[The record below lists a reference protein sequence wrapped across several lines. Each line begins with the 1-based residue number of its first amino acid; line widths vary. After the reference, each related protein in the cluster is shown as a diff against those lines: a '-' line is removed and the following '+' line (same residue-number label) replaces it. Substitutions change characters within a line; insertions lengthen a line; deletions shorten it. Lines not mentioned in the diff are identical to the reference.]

1 MQPSLNYRLGYEG
14 TMASTWTVLVVDDDA
29 TTRTLMR
36 SALERLGLIVV
47 DAANGEAGLAAFK
60 KSQADLVILDANMPK
75 MNGFEACAAIRRI
88 SYGRD
93 IPIIMVTSMADSD
106 SVKQAVAAGVTDY
119 IAKPVNWAQLSECI
133 REHLKTPGPVLPA
146 TT

>member
-1 MQPSLNYRLGYEG
+1 
-14 TMASTWTVLVVDDDA
+14 MASTWTVLIVDDDA

-47 DAANGEAGLAAFK
+47 EAANGEEALGVFR
-60 KSQADLVILDANMPK
+60 KSQADLVLLDANMPR
-75 MNGFEACAAIRRI
+75 MNGFEACAAIRRLD
-88 SYGRD
+88 YGRD

-106 SVKQAVAAGVTDY
+106 AVKRAVKVGVTDY
-119 IAKPVNWAQLSECI
+119 VTKPVNWSQLSERI
-133 REHLKTPGPVLPA
+133 REHLQTPGPVPSA

>member
-1 MQPSLNYRLGYEG
+1 
-14 TMASTWTVLVVDDDA
+14 MASTWTVLVVDDDA

-47 DAANGEAGLAAFK
+47 EAANGEEALGAFT
-60 KSQADLVILDANMPK
+60 KSQADLVLLDANMPK

-88 SYGRD
+88 DYGRD

-106 SVKQAVAAGVTDY
+106 AVKRAVGAGVTDFVT
-119 IAKPVNWAQLSECI
+119 KPVNWSQLSERI
-133 REHLKTPGPVLPA
+133 REHLQTSSPA
-146 TT
+146 PSPTA

>member
-1 MQPSLNYRLGYEG
+1 
-14 TMASTWTVLVVDDDA
+14 MASTWTVLIVDDDA

-47 DAANGEAGLAAFK
+47 EAANGEEALGVFK
-60 KSQADLVILDANMPK
+60 KSQADLVLLDANMPR

-88 SYGRD
+88 EYGRD

-106 SVKQAVAAGVTDY
+106 AVKRAVGAGITDFVT
-119 IAKPVNWAQLSECI
+119 KPVNWGQLSDRI
-133 REHLKTPGPVLPA
+133 REHLPTASPA
-146 TT
+146 PSPTA

>member
-1 MQPSLNYRLGYEG
+1 
-14 TMASTWTVLVVDDDA
+14 MASTWTVLIVDDDA

-47 DAANGEAGLAAFK
+47 EAVNGEEALGAFR
-60 KSQADLVILDANMPK
+60 KSQADLVLLDANMPR
-75 MNGFEACAAIRRI
+75 MNGFEACAAIRRLD
-88 SYGRD
+88 YGRD

-106 SVKQAVAAGVTDY
+106 AVKRAVKVGVTDY
-119 IAKPVNWAQLSECI
+119 VTKPVNWSQLSERI
-133 REHLKTPGPVLPA
+133 REHLQTPGPVPSA